1 MDHVLNLLRDL
12 APVRPQHRD
21 SIPDESTHA
30 AGVHPRLPARYCVAI
45 PVSIDGDP
53 PHGTHHLLES
63 FPCDGASLLLCAYDM
78 IRPN

>member
-1 MDHVLNLLRDL
+1 MDHVLNLQRDL
-12 APVRPQHRD
+12 APVGPQHRD
-21 SIPDESTHA
+21 SIPNESTHA

-63 FPCDGASLLLCAYDM
+63 FPCDGASLLPCAYDM

>member
-12 APVRPQHRD
+12 APLGPQHRD
-21 SIPDESTHA
+21 SIPNESTPA

>member
-1 MDHVLNLLRDL
+1 MDHVLNLVRDL
-12 APVRPQHRD
+12 APVGPLHRD
-21 SIPDESTHA
+21 SIPNDSSHE
-30 AGVHPRLPARYCVAI
+30 AGVHPRLPARYCMAI